1 MCMFV
6 AVALTLT
13 QGPVLRKN
21 TASVISV
28 SLKTLFRGTES
39 YPGAA
44 LDEDH
49 RLYWSVREYAMT
61 VGVYTLWPVA
71 SLRYHIRYD
80 RWRLFVFVIKY
91 AMTGGVSSSSSWNML
106 WPSASSLSLLF
117 HAGQAAIKLPIAEA
131 SKRAQCTSPGQYTPY
146 IKGIMKT
153 P

>member
-80 RWRLFVFVIKY
+80 RRRLFVFVIKY
-91 AMTGGVSSSSSWNML
+91 AMTGGVSSLSHTL
-106 WPSASSLSLLF
+106 WPVASLCLRYQICYDRWRLFVFVMKYAMTVGVFCFSSLPCG
-117 HAGQAAIKLPIAEA
+117 AG
-131 SKRAQCTSPGQYTPY
+131 SN
-146 IKGIMKT
+146 
-153 P
+153 

>member
-80 RWRLFVFVIKY
+80 RRRLFVFVIKY
-91 AMTGGVSSSSSWNML
+91 AMTGGVSSLSHTL
-106 WPSASSLSLLF
+106 WPVASLCLRYQICYDRWRLFVFVMKYAMTVGVFSFSSLPCG
-117 HAGQAAIKLPIAEA
+117 AG
-131 SKRAQCTSPGQYTPY
+131 SN
-146 IKGIMKT
+146 
-153 P
+153 